1 MKLAKTL
8 QETNRR
14 TRQRLQQRKS
24 SVDAGKLPR
33 ARSLSPTTRAERTLL
48 GEKNSS
54 PNKDGLP
61 GTPSDTTA
69 FTEDVD
75 ETIPVFEK
83 IVVADSAFSTV
94 SALQQQDE
102 FDAADRLCSPLS
114 LFCQSSMISSYVEDL
129 STTGRLRQV
138 KILTTQAPAA
148 AEDVAAD
155 ISPSRQP
162 ERVSKNDTTKAKTA
176 AHNSLSR
183 PPSTEGKS
191 TDLEPA
197 DILLLNNVPHMTRTL
212 SQQIEIDTGSDRM
225 CRSVS
230 FESTVSADVSCVG
243 DVVRVDPMKVE
254 FPSVGDNDRK
264 SVRCPKV
271 PLLTARSPELL
282 RKLMEVTVS
291 IGASRRRLHSDDLTQ
306 IKGSDHPESEWKSK
320 VPEDKDMLQHASK
333 CLSFVTHQN
342 TSVSTTGKDLE
353 REQVKS
359 PSDLHETSPLLSYS
373 ASVRCPPDN
382 VRQLAVETSTCCDI
396 SHSEESETSL
406 DKSVHAL
413 LSTASSEGSRTLC
426 LTPSG
431 NSTARQPLAAP
442 SASLSESH
450 DADPDISKCQ
460 LSSTISRGEMYS
472 MWNPKTMSPPADQQ
486 HFFVHD
492 MDLRLVPLSAISIV
506 VGTCAEDVSHLAGK
520 SKLASGDD
528 DVYSTKLEFDM
539 KHSHENDDNEHLSQS
554 NYSHSSQYFHGAQ
567 LSEEVC
573 VERASTSSLATPSGN
588 KEEAE
593 KHPLTSSS
601 QDSLES
607 WVALP
612 ENGNEGKSGCLLD
625 DDKTTQIQESEISE
639 GMLSPRM
646 GLSEYR
652 SSWSEQSRLSSTSGI
667 EGDCG
672 GSPEC
677 TDQLGCSTTTCDS
690 TEDLDRANAFILEPS
705 EHLNCGDPK
714 RETGVSRHTHDDV
727 LPSPSGE
734 GQPTCSLMHHHR
746 RLGSELR
753 TSDSC
758 QTSHSGTPRKKVFS
772 CETGSSLCS
781 CPTPRD
787 PADVSGSPSSVYSFC
802 LLGSEGIGGR
812 DMEKLEMVSG
822 KSVVAANDSP
832 SFRREN
838 SEPSLPS
845 WGPQKKKRKRSE
857 RAGKPDS
864 DTRSMSCTSAS
875 SVDSWLSMSDTSSC
889 VVEVMRYLSSSSKR
903 GHQGYDHISRN
914 RMKRNIEQRQQQQ
927 EFHRQLLQKL
937 SQVAAVDPQQQDQ
950 ITIVPPCIRR
960 EKRATADTK
969 VSKRSGRRQQV
980 PLSSKTEAVLE
991 RPRLVKQDRLA
1002 GSDFEERSCRSGEA
1016 SEEETA
1022 SLASSTAPRT
1032 WGDLGPNAETQNT
1045 RIEPQDDSKS
1055 RCAASK
1061 MESAEDAVLQMDEDF
1076 DKMLVDMKPH
1086 VLKLPQKADRQKC
1099 AVWIKK
1105 LCEPPSSGMT
1115 GRKNR
1120 NMYAKLMLH
1129 MLKRGNIQGPFD
1141 RKPEGGP
1148 LQPLPSY
1155 MSVYFDDGPEKH
1167 KDIEKLPDWVEGE
1180 LAEST
1185 GSSLF
1190 RHMEDL
1196 GNPAATSTWVSH
1208 AGSSLHGAR
1217 QRPHTSLGINIDK
1230 DPGLSP
1236 VRGNRHQSTGYSAH
1250 IEADMTQQFGVSNS
1264 TAGASLAKGVFLD
1277 DTTFAKPQDKEIAL
1291 RTKMIEARYHEE
1303 KLKLQQKHDA
1313 AVQKILDRKNSEIE
1327 DVKGHYRNKIKEL
1340 EEIITK
1346 LERKIQT
1353 LVKET
1358 TLVRETKDKQ
1368 IGELKKMLEDTA
1380 ETRRSEFEKK
1390 LHDLEADFE
1399 QQKFDLQK
1407 LHTRNIQEILDDT
1420 NSRLQRMETEYSQQ
1434 ASSTTAI
1441 IKELE
1446 GRVQQLTGEVDRTL
1460 SQRSLLEK
1468 EKVELQ
1474 STVEKL
1480 TCDLERAHER
1490 MGQLDRELKKQM
1502 EASEQ
1507 EMRGLRNKTEASLE
1521 FLKQEQ
1527 NIAASKAVDTITDL
1541 EQQVEYLKK
1550 ALKDAE
1556 EHRQRQIRETE
1567 QVHQQDK
1574 LHLENLHDKQ
1584 VRSMKKELE
1593 QLEQEMQRKM
1603 TRLEQL
1609 LQDKEAEVQKQK
1621 EIGRSQLQ
1629 QAEKALEEFKLQVEK
1644 NQTRIY
1650 TETKQQI
1657 DQVQADL
1664 KKSKQMREKQTQDLT
1679 RQLESRNTNMSMS
1692 TVSELKEELVQA
1704 NQLRKQQLVELG
1716 LLREEEKQ
1724 KMQRD
1729 HEVELARC
1737 RTDAEQQRLELQKMH
1752 SSETERLLEKT
1763 NERLKSI
1770 EKEYSE
1776 RAKKSAE
1783 TMAEL
1788 QGTIKQLRDD
1798 SKRVKDAADSKVSEV
1813 RNQLEEEKMS
1823 LKKQYSSNLTM
1834 LQHEL
1839 ESQRSRCH
1847 NLERQM
1853 QRMEAEQEE
1862 KITRIKFEHEE
1873 KLKGLLPSELKQE
1886 LEDIIMSLKSQ
1897 VNSLQQRAAML
1908 QEELDIRLK
1917 NPLGVFGSRT
1927 SSPIKSS
1934 V

>member
-1 MKLAKTL
+1 M
-8 QETNRR
+8 
-14 TRQRLQQRKS
+14 
-24 SVDAGKLPR
+24 DAGKLPR
-33 ARSLSPTTRAERTLL
+33 ARSLSPTTRAEGTLL
-48 GEKNSS
+48 GERNSS
-54 PNKDGLP
+54 PNKDGQP

-102 FDAADRLCSPLS
+102 FDAADRLGSPLS

-138 KILTTQAPAA
+138 ETIKTQAPAA

-162 ERVSKNDTTKAKTA
+162 ERVSKNYTTKAKTA
-176 AHNSLSR
+176 AHSSLSR

-225 CRSVS
+225 CRSIS

-254 FPSVGDNDRK
+254 FPSAGDNDRK

-291 IGASRRRLHSDDLTQ
+291 IGASRRRVHSDDLTQ

-320 VPEDKDMLQHASK
+320 VPEDKDDMLEHASK

-353 REQVKS
+353 REQVKG

-373 ASVRCPPDN
+373 ASVKCPPDN

-396 SHSEESETSL
+396 SHSEEAETSL
-406 DKSVHAL
+406 DKSGHAL
-413 LSTASSEGSRTLC
+413 LSTASSEGSQTLC

-460 LSSTISRGEMYS
+460 LSSTVSTGEMYS

-520 SKLASGDD
+520 SKLASSGDD

-554 NYSHSSQYFHGAQ
+554 NCSHSSQYFHGAQ

-625 DDKTTQIQESEISE
+625 DDKTTRIQESEISE

-705 EHLNCGDPK
+705 GDPK
-714 RETGVSRHTHDDV
+714 RETRASRHTRDDV

-758 QTSHSGTPRKKVFS
+758 QTSHSGTPRKEVFS

-812 DMEKLEMVSG
+812 DMEKLETASG

-832 SFRREN
+832 SFRKEN

-845 WGPQKKKRKRSE
+845 WAPQKKKRKRGE

-875 SVDSWLSMSDTSSC
+875 SVDSRLSMSDTSSC

-914 RMKRNIEQRQQQQ
+914 RMKRFLRFLQHPDRTASLDASSLSEIERTVAEIHQLYVSLSRNIEQRQQQQ

-937 SQVAAVDPQQQDQ
+937 SQVAAVDQQQQDQ

-969 VSKRSGRRQQV
+969 LSKRSGRREQV
-980 PLSSKTEAVLE
+980 PLSSKIEAVLE

-1032 WGDLGPNAETQNT
+1032 WRELGPNAETQNA

-1055 RCAASK
+1055 RCAARK
-1061 MESAEDAVLQMDEDF
+1061 MDSAEDAVLQMDEDF

-1086 VLKLPQKADRQKC
+1086 VLKLPQKAGKC
-1099 AVWIKK
+1099 VCARA
-1105 LCEPPSSGMT
+1105 C
-1115 GRKNR
+1115 
-1120 NMYAKLMLH
+1120 LH
-1129 MLKRGNIQGPFD
+1129 R
-1141 RKPEGGP
+1141 RE
-1148 LQPLPSY
+1148 
-1155 MSVYFDDGPEKH
+1155 
-1167 KDIEKLPDWVEGE
+1167 
-1180 LAEST
+1180 
-1185 GSSLF
+1185 
-1190 RHMEDL
+1190 
-1196 GNPAATSTWVSH
+1196 
-1208 AGSSLHGAR
+1208 
-1217 QRPHTSLGINIDK
+1217 
-1230 DPGLSP
+1230 
-1236 VRGNRHQSTGYSAH
+1236 
-1250 IEADMTQQFGVSNS
+1250 FG
-1264 TAGASLAKGVFLD
+1264 T
-1277 DTTFAKPQDKEIAL
+1277 
-1291 RTKMIEARYHEE
+1291 
-1303 KLKLQQKHDA
+1303 
-1313 AVQKILDRKNSEIE
+1313 
-1327 DVKGHYRNKIKEL
+1327 
-1340 EEIITK
+1340 
-1346 LERKIQT
+1346 
-1353 LVKET
+1353 
-1358 TLVRETKDKQ
+1358 
-1368 IGELKKMLEDTA
+1368 
-1380 ETRRSEFEKK
+1380 
-1390 LHDLEADFE
+1390 
-1399 QQKFDLQK
+1399 
-1407 LHTRNIQEILDDT
+1407 
-1420 NSRLQRMETEYSQQ
+1420 
-1434 ASSTTAI
+1434 
-1441 IKELE
+1441 
-1446 GRVQQLTGEVDRTL
+1446 
-1460 SQRSLLEK
+1460 
-1468 EKVELQ
+1468 
-1474 STVEKL
+1474 
-1480 TCDLERAHER
+1480 
-1490 MGQLDRELKKQM
+1490 
-1502 EASEQ
+1502 
-1507 EMRGLRNKTEASLE
+1507 
-1521 FLKQEQ
+1521 
-1527 NIAASKAVDTITDL
+1527 
-1541 EQQVEYLKK
+1541 
-1550 ALKDAE
+1550 
-1556 EHRQRQIRETE
+1556 
-1567 QVHQQDK
+1567 
-1574 LHLENLHDKQ
+1574 
-1584 VRSMKKELE
+1584 
-1593 QLEQEMQRKM
+1593 
-1603 TRLEQL
+1603 
-1609 LQDKEAEVQKQK
+1609 
-1621 EIGRSQLQ
+1621 
-1629 QAEKALEEFKLQVEK
+1629 
-1644 NQTRIY
+1644 
-1650 TETKQQI
+1650 
-1657 DQVQADL
+1657 
-1664 KKSKQMREKQTQDLT
+1664 
-1679 RQLESRNTNMSMS
+1679 
-1692 TVSELKEELVQA
+1692 
-1704 NQLRKQQLVELG
+1704 
-1716 LLREEEKQ
+1716 
-1724 KMQRD
+1724 
-1729 HEVELARC
+1729 
-1737 RTDAEQQRLELQKMH
+1737 
-1752 SSETERLLEKT
+1752 
-1763 NERLKSI
+1763 
-1770 EKEYSE
+1770 
-1776 RAKKSAE
+1776 
-1783 TMAEL
+1783 
-1788 QGTIKQLRDD
+1788 
-1798 SKRVKDAADSKVSEV
+1798 
-1813 RNQLEEEKMS
+1813 
-1823 LKKQYSSNLTM
+1823 
-1834 LQHEL
+1834 
-1839 ESQRSRCH
+1839 
-1847 NLERQM
+1847 
-1853 QRMEAEQEE
+1853 
-1862 KITRIKFEHEE
+1862 
-1873 KLKGLLPSELKQE
+1873 
-1886 LEDIIMSLKSQ
+1886 
-1897 VNSLQQRAAML
+1897 
-1908 QEELDIRLK
+1908 
-1917 NPLGVFGSRT
+1917 
-1927 SSPIKSS
+1927 
-1934 V
+1934 